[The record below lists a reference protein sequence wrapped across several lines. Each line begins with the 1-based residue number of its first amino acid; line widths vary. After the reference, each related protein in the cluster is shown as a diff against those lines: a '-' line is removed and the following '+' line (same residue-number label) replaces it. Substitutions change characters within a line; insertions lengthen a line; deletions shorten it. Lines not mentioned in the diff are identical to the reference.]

1 MEGYQKTSL
10 NSIFTLLKYTFV
22 IVPIVAGADKF
33 TNVLT
38 HWEQYINPSMAKML
52 PVTTAAFMQIVGVI
66 EIIAGIIVFKKPEIG
81 GYIVA
86 GWLAVISLSL
96 LAGFNYIDVA
106 IRDLVI
112 ALSAFSMA
120 KISKL
125 AE

>member
-10 NSIFTLLKYTFV
+10 NTVFTLLKYTFV

-52 PVTTAAFMQIVGVI
+52 PITTSAFMHIVGVI

-96 LAGFNYIDVA
+96 IAGFNYIDVA
-106 IRDLVI
+106 VRDLVMAI
-112 ALSAFSMA
+112 SAFSMA

>member
-10 NSIFTLLKYTFV
+10 NAIFTLLKYTLV

-52 PVTTAAFMQIVGVI
+52 PVTTSAFMHIVGVI

-86 GWLAVISLSL
+86 GWLAAIALSL

-106 IRDLVI
+106 IRDLVMAI
-112 ALSAFSMA
+112 SAFSMA
-120 KISKL
+120 KIYKL
-125 AE
+125 AK